1 MASVSE
7 TLNSFNGI
15 LRDVAG
21 FGIALAGTLL
31 VVQIVF
37 PASGVDIIGSVT
49 GVVNTFTSGGL
60 TGLITLLLFVTFMRR

>member
-1 MASVSE
+1 MASVSD
-7 TLNSFNGI
+7 TLASFNGI
-15 LRDVAG
+15 LRDVAA

-49 GVVNTFTSGGL
+49 NTVQTFTSGGL